1 MVVLNEAAQKKQA
14 GCMIWFFSSLTRVLN
29 KSAMLLFVHETRGLL
44 AQGDVWMGLG
54 LGEFAKLQRS
64 NVAQPRMQASC
75 ERISSFI
82 AISTLQSFSIKY
94 ICASIV
100 IQTVPKIASKL
111 SKSLASHWVTTAT
124 SFSAPNYF
132 RRWG

>member
-54 LGEFAKLQRS
+54 LGKFAELQRS

-82 AISTLQSFSIKY
+82 TISTLQSLF
-94 ICASIV
+94 
-100 IQTVPKIASKL
+100 L
-111 SKSLASHWVTTAT
+111 
-124 SFSAPNYF
+124 
-132 RRWG
+132 